1 MDNPF
6 KRLFKRDTET
16 PAPTQTNADK
26 ILGEGGTVSDVL
38 LEAMLNGGSITRE
51 QALSIPSVAANV
63 DFISNCIAAMPIK
76 LYKRKDGHVE
86 EITDDIRTQ
95 LLNNDTGDTLDAFQ
109 MKKALVTDY
118 FMGKGGYCFI
128 QRNKNDVT
136 GLYYVQDEYVVINYD
151 FQPIYKTFIIYVYEN
166 QYQPYEF
173 IKLLRN
179 TQTGAW
185 GTGIV
190 DELTEAL
197 ESAFETMKFQLGLV
211 KTGGNKKG
219 FLKSENKLTD
229 EAMALLKAAWRK
241 LYANNTENVV
251 VLNKGLDFKEAS
263 NTAVEMQLN
272 ETIDSLNKQIDKIFH
287 IYENFNE
294 TFKFAIYPIV
304 KAFETALN
312 RDLLLEKEK
321 NKYFFEFDVKEII
334 KADIKSRYEVYRMS
348 KECQMTTIN
357 ERRRMENMNEIEGGD
372 VIDLGLGSVLYDV
385 KTQKYYTPNTDTTSS
400 GGADVKTLEEESF
413 IDDLNGSEARAE
425 ELRYNHNH
433 GKDGRFTSGSGG
445 GGGGGK
451 SSNKSSGGK
460 GGNGKS
466 DSNKDSSKGGG
477 SDKDGGSA
485 SKNNNDSK
493 DLKKAVEAE
502 TEKVKSRA
510 SNEVKP
516 IKKQDA
522 NINEVKKRGG
532 VNDEDAQKCVEIA
545 DKIYTDAAKREPQI
559 TQDVVS
565 AVESVDGKMYGL
577 DYRLKQPTSMAG
589 KIGAD
594 SKSDGLSFD
603 EAGANIKDAIRY
615 TAIVDEKNFTDSY
628 KQIKKNMEDKGYTET
643 RCKNFYEM
651 YDNGTSCQKAVQC
664 VFTDPQGQ
672 TFEFQFHTPSSQG
685 AKELNHPLYEE
696 ARAAT
701 TSPARAKQ
709 LTAQMT
715 EIGTHVGNPPD
726 VMSIKSHK

>member
-1 MDNPF
+1 MNNPF

-16 PAPTQTNADK
+16 PAPTQTNSEQT
-26 ILGEGGTVSDVL
+26 LGESGTVSDVL
-38 LEAMLNGGSITRE
+38 LEAIINGGSITRA

-63 DFISNCIAAMPIK
+63 DFISNCIAAMPVK

-86 EITDDIRTQ
+86 EVTDDTRGS

-118 FMGKGGYCFI
+118 LLGKGGYCFI

-136 GLYYVQDEYVVINYD
+136 GLYYVQDDYVVINYD
-151 FQPIYKTFIIYVYEN
+151 FQPIYKTYIIYVYEN

-197 ESAFETMKFQLGLV
+197 ESAYETLRFQLGLV

-229 EAMALLKAAWRK
+229 EAMTLLKKAWKK

-272 ETIDSLNKQIDKIFH
+272 ETIESLEKQIDKIFH
-287 IYENFNE
+287 IYSDFNE

-321 NKYFFEFDVKEII
+321 SKYFFEFDVKEII

-372 VIDLGLGSVLYDV
+372 VIDLGLGAVLFDV
-385 KTQKYYTPNTDTTSS
+385 NTQTYYTPNTNATSS
-400 GGADVKTLEEESF
+400 GGSGNSGADVKTLEAESF
-413 IDDLNGSEARAE
+413 ID
-425 ELRYNHNH
+425 
-433 GKDGRFTSGSGG
+433 KI
-445 GGGGGK
+445 
-451 SSNKSSGGK
+451 
-460 GGNGKS
+460 
-466 DSNKDSSKGGG
+466 
-477 SDKDGGSA
+477 
-485 SKNNNDSK
+485 ND
-493 DLKKAVEAE
+493 
-502 TEKVKSRA
+502 TEG
-510 SNEVKP
+510 EV
-516 IKKQDA
+516 
-522 NINEVKKRGG
+522 
-532 VNDEDAQKCVEIA
+532 
-545 DKIYTDAAKREPQI
+545 
-559 TQDVVS
+559 
-565 AVESVDGKMYGL
+565 
-577 DYRLKQPTSMAG
+577 
-589 KIGAD
+589 
-594 SKSDGLSFD
+594 
-603 EAGANIKDAIRY
+603 
-615 TAIVDEKNFTDSY
+615 
-628 KQIKKNMEDKGYTET
+628 
-643 RCKNFYEM
+643 
-651 YDNGTSCQKAVQC
+651 
-664 VFTDPQGQ
+664 
-672 TFEFQFHTPSSQG
+672 
-685 AKELNHPLYEE
+685 
-696 ARAAT
+696 
-701 TSPARAKQ
+701 
-709 LTAQMT
+709 
-715 EIGTHVGNPPD
+715 
-726 VMSIKSHK
+726 

>member
-16 PAPTQTNADK
+16 PSPSQTNSEQ

-38 LEAMLNGGSITRE
+38 LEAIINGGSITRA

-63 DFISNCIAAMPIK
+63 DFISNCIAAMPVK

-86 EITDDIRTQ
+86 EITDDTRVS

-118 FMGKGGYCFI
+118 LLGKGGYCYI

-136 GLYYVQDEYVVINYD
+136 GLYYVQDDYVVINYD
-151 FQPIYKTFIIYVYEN
+151 FQPIYKTYIIYVYEN

-185 GTGIV
+185 GTGLV

-197 ESAFETMKFQLGLV
+197 ESAYQTMKFQLGLV

-229 EAMALLKAAWRK
+229 EAMTLLKNAWRK

-272 ETIDSLNKQIDKIFH
+272 ETIDNLDKQIDKLFH
-287 IYENFNE
+287 IYEDFNE

-321 NKYFFEFDVKEII
+321 SKYFFEFDVKEII

-372 VIDLGLGSVLYDV
+372 VIDLGLGAVLFDV
-385 KTQKYYTPNTDTTSS
+385 NTQTYYTPNTNATSS
-400 GGADVKTLEEESF
+400 GGSGTDVKTLEEESF
-413 IDDLNGSEARAE
+413 ID
-425 ELRYNHNH
+425 
-433 GKDGRFTSGSGG
+433 
-445 GGGGGK
+445 
-451 SSNKSSGGK
+451 
-460 GGNGKS
+460 
-466 DSNKDSSKGGG
+466 
-477 SDKDGGSA
+477 
-485 SKNNNDSK
+485 KNND
-493 DLKKAVEAE
+493 
-502 TEKVKSRA
+502 TEG
-510 SNEVKP
+510 EV
-516 IKKQDA
+516 
-522 NINEVKKRGG
+522 
-532 VNDEDAQKCVEIA
+532 
-545 DKIYTDAAKREPQI
+545 
-559 TQDVVS
+559 
-565 AVESVDGKMYGL
+565 
-577 DYRLKQPTSMAG
+577 
-589 KIGAD
+589 
-594 SKSDGLSFD
+594 
-603 EAGANIKDAIRY
+603 
-615 TAIVDEKNFTDSY
+615 
-628 KQIKKNMEDKGYTET
+628 
-643 RCKNFYEM
+643 
-651 YDNGTSCQKAVQC
+651 
-664 VFTDPQGQ
+664 
-672 TFEFQFHTPSSQG
+672 
-685 AKELNHPLYEE
+685 
-696 ARAAT
+696 
-701 TSPARAKQ
+701 
-709 LTAQMT
+709 
-715 EIGTHVGNPPD
+715 
-726 VMSIKSHK
+726 

>member
-16 PAPTQTNADK
+16 PAPTQTSSEQ

-38 LEAMLNGGSITRE
+38 LEAIINGGSITRV

-63 DFISNCIAAMPIK
+63 DFISNCIAAMPVK

-86 EITDDIRTQ
+86 EVTDDTRVR
-95 LLNNDTGDTLDAFQ
+95 LLNSDTGDTLDAFQ

-128 QRNKNDVT
+128 QKNKNDVT
-136 GLYYVQDEYVVINYD
+136 GLYYVQDDYVVINYD
-151 FQPIYKTFIIYVYEN
+151 FQPIYKTYIIYVYEN
-166 QYQPYEF
+166 QYQPFEF

-197 ESAFETMKFQLGLV
+197 ESAYETMKFQLGLV

-219 FLKSENKLTD
+219 FLKSENKLT
-229 EAMALLKAAWRK
+229 EPAMELLKKAWKR

-272 ETIDSLNKQIDKIFH
+272 ETIDNLDKQIDKIFH
-287 IYENFNE
+287 IYEDFNE

-372 VIDLGLGSVLYDV
+372 VIDLGLGAVLFDV
-385 KTQKYYTPNTDTTSS
+385 NTQTYYTPNTNATSS
-400 GGADVKTLEEESF
+400 GGSGTDVKTLEEESF
-413 IDDLNGSEARAE
+413 ID
-425 ELRYNHNH
+425 
-433 GKDGRFTSGSGG
+433 KI
-445 GGGGGK
+445 
-451 SSNKSSGGK
+451 
-460 GGNGKS
+460 
-466 DSNKDSSKGGG
+466 
-477 SDKDGGSA
+477 
-485 SKNNNDSK
+485 ND
-493 DLKKAVEAE
+493 
-502 TEKVKSRA
+502 TEG
-510 SNEVKP
+510 EV
-516 IKKQDA
+516 
-522 NINEVKKRGG
+522 
-532 VNDEDAQKCVEIA
+532 
-545 DKIYTDAAKREPQI
+545 
-559 TQDVVS
+559 
-565 AVESVDGKMYGL
+565 
-577 DYRLKQPTSMAG
+577 
-589 KIGAD
+589 
-594 SKSDGLSFD
+594 
-603 EAGANIKDAIRY
+603 
-615 TAIVDEKNFTDSY
+615 
-628 KQIKKNMEDKGYTET
+628 
-643 RCKNFYEM
+643 
-651 YDNGTSCQKAVQC
+651 
-664 VFTDPQGQ
+664 
-672 TFEFQFHTPSSQG
+672 
-685 AKELNHPLYEE
+685 
-696 ARAAT
+696 
-701 TSPARAKQ
+701 
-709 LTAQMT
+709 
-715 EIGTHVGNPPD
+715 
-726 VMSIKSHK
+726 

>member
-16 PAPTQTNADK
+16 PSPSQTNSEQ

-38 LEAMLNGGSITRE
+38 LEAILNGGSITRE

-63 DFISNCIAAMPIK
+63 DFISNCIAAMPVK

-86 EITDDIRTQ
+86 EVIDDTRVR

-118 FMGKGGYCFI
+118 FLGKGGYCYI

-136 GLYYVQDEYVVINYD
+136 GLYYVQDDYVVINYD
-151 FQPIYKTFIIYVYEN
+151 FQPIYKTYIIYVYEN

-185 GTGIV
+185 GVGIV

-229 EAMALLKAAWRK
+229 EAMTLLKNAWRK

-272 ETIDSLNKQIDKIFH
+272 ETIESLDKQIDKIFH
-287 IYENFNE
+287 IYEDFNE

-321 NKYFFEFDVKEII
+321 SKYFFEFDVKEII

-372 VIDLGLGSVLYDV
+372 VIDLGLGAVLFDV
-385 KTQKYYTPNTDTTSS
+385 NTQTYYTPNTNATSS
-400 GGADVKTLEEESF
+400 GGSGTDVKTLEEESF
-413 IDDLNGSEARAE
+413 IDKINDTE
-425 ELRYNHNH
+425 
-433 GKDGRFTSGSGG
+433 
-445 GGGGGK
+445 
-451 SSNKSSGGK
+451 
-460 GGNGKS
+460 GN
-466 DSNKDSSKGGG
+466 
-477 SDKDGGSA
+477 
-485 SKNNNDSK
+485 
-493 DLKKAVEAE
+493 V
-502 TEKVKSRA
+502 
-510 SNEVKP
+510 
-516 IKKQDA
+516 
-522 NINEVKKRGG
+522 
-532 VNDEDAQKCVEIA
+532 
-545 DKIYTDAAKREPQI
+545 
-559 TQDVVS
+559 
-565 AVESVDGKMYGL
+565 
-577 DYRLKQPTSMAG
+577 
-589 KIGAD
+589 
-594 SKSDGLSFD
+594 
-603 EAGANIKDAIRY
+603 
-615 TAIVDEKNFTDSY
+615 
-628 KQIKKNMEDKGYTET
+628 
-643 RCKNFYEM
+643 
-651 YDNGTSCQKAVQC
+651 
-664 VFTDPQGQ
+664 
-672 TFEFQFHTPSSQG
+672 
-685 AKELNHPLYEE
+685 
-696 ARAAT
+696 
-701 TSPARAKQ
+701 
-709 LTAQMT
+709 
-715 EIGTHVGNPPD
+715 
-726 VMSIKSHK
+726 

>member
-16 PAPTQTNADK
+16 PAPTQTNAEQ
-26 ILGEGGTVSDVL
+26 ILGEGNTVSDVL
-38 LEAMLNGGSITRE
+38 LEAIINGGSITRA

-63 DFISNCIAAMPIK
+63 DFISNCIAAMPVK

-86 EITDDIRTQ
+86 EVTDDTRVS

-118 FMGKGGYCFI
+118 FLGKGGYCFI

-136 GLYYVQDEYVVINYD
+136 GLYYVQDDYVVINYD
-151 FQPIYKTFIIYVYEN
+151 FQPIYKTYIIYVYEN

-197 ESAFETMKFQLGLV
+197 ESAYETMRFQLGLV

-229 EAMALLKAAWRK
+229 EAMTLLKNAWKK

-272 ETIDSLNKQIDKIFH
+272 ETIDNLDKQIDKIFH

-321 NKYFFEFDVKEII
+321 SKYFFEFDVKEII

-372 VIDLGLGSVLYDV
+372 VIDLGLGAVLFDV
-385 KTQKYYTPNTDTTSS
+385 NTQTYYTPNTNATSS
-400 GGADVKTLEEESF
+400 GGSGTDVKTLEEESF
-413 IDDLNGSEARAE
+413 ID
-425 ELRYNHNH
+425 
-433 GKDGRFTSGSGG
+433 
-445 GGGGGK
+445 
-451 SSNKSSGGK
+451 
-460 GGNGKS
+460 
-466 DSNKDSSKGGG
+466 
-477 SDKDGGSA
+477 
-485 SKNNNDSK
+485 KNND
-493 DLKKAVEAE
+493 
-502 TEKVKSRA
+502 TEG
-510 SNEVKP
+510 EV
-516 IKKQDA
+516 
-522 NINEVKKRGG
+522 
-532 VNDEDAQKCVEIA
+532 
-545 DKIYTDAAKREPQI
+545 
-559 TQDVVS
+559 
-565 AVESVDGKMYGL
+565 
-577 DYRLKQPTSMAG
+577 
-589 KIGAD
+589 
-594 SKSDGLSFD
+594 
-603 EAGANIKDAIRY
+603 
-615 TAIVDEKNFTDSY
+615 
-628 KQIKKNMEDKGYTET
+628 
-643 RCKNFYEM
+643 
-651 YDNGTSCQKAVQC
+651 
-664 VFTDPQGQ
+664 
-672 TFEFQFHTPSSQG
+672 
-685 AKELNHPLYEE
+685 
-696 ARAAT
+696 
-701 TSPARAKQ
+701 
-709 LTAQMT
+709 
-715 EIGTHVGNPPD
+715 
-726 VMSIKSHK
+726 

>member
-16 PAPTQTNADK
+16 PAPTQTNSEQ

-38 LEAMLNGGSITRE
+38 LEAIINGGSITRA

-63 DFISNCIAAMPIK
+63 DFISNCIAAMPVK

-86 EITDDIRTQ
+86 EVTDDIRVS

-118 FMGKGGYCFI
+118 FLGKGGYCYI

-136 GLYYVQDEYVVINYD
+136 GLYYVQDDYVVINYD
-151 FQPIYKTFIIYVYEN
+151 FQPIYKTYIIYVYEN

-185 GTGIV
+185 GVGIV

-229 EAMALLKAAWRK
+229 EAMTLLKNAWRK

-272 ETIDSLNKQIDKIFH
+272 ETIESLDKQIDKIFH

-321 NKYFFEFDVKEII
+321 GKYFFEFDVKEII

-372 VIDLGLGSVLYDV
+372 VIDLGLGAVLFDV
-385 KTQKYYTPNTDTTSS
+385 KTQTYYTPNTNATSS
-400 GGADVKTLEEESF
+400 GGAEDSGTDVKTLEEESF
-413 IDDLNGSEARAE
+413 IDKINDTE
-425 ELRYNHNH
+425 
-433 GKDGRFTSGSGG
+433 
-445 GGGGGK
+445 
-451 SSNKSSGGK
+451 
-460 GGNGKS
+460 
-466 DSNKDSSKGGG
+466 GG
-477 SDKDGGSA
+477 S
-485 SKNNNDSK
+485 
-493 DLKKAVEAE
+493 V
-502 TEKVKSRA
+502 
-510 SNEVKP
+510 
-516 IKKQDA
+516 
-522 NINEVKKRGG
+522 
-532 VNDEDAQKCVEIA
+532 
-545 DKIYTDAAKREPQI
+545 
-559 TQDVVS
+559 
-565 AVESVDGKMYGL
+565 
-577 DYRLKQPTSMAG
+577 
-589 KIGAD
+589 
-594 SKSDGLSFD
+594 
-603 EAGANIKDAIRY
+603 
-615 TAIVDEKNFTDSY
+615 
-628 KQIKKNMEDKGYTET
+628 
-643 RCKNFYEM
+643 
-651 YDNGTSCQKAVQC
+651 
-664 VFTDPQGQ
+664 
-672 TFEFQFHTPSSQG
+672 
-685 AKELNHPLYEE
+685 
-696 ARAAT
+696 
-701 TSPARAKQ
+701 
-709 LTAQMT
+709 
-715 EIGTHVGNPPD
+715 
-726 VMSIKSHK
+726 

>member
-16 PAPTQTNADK
+16 PAPTQTNSEQ

-38 LEAMLNGGSITRE
+38 LEAIINGGSITRA

-86 EITDDIRTQ
+86 EVTDDTRVR

-118 FMGKGGYCFI
+118 FLGKGGYCYI

-136 GLYYVQDEYVVINYD
+136 GLYYVQDDYVVINYD
-151 FQPIYKTFIIYVYEN
+151 FQPIYKTYIIYVYEN

-185 GTGIV
+185 GVGIV

-229 EAMALLKAAWRK
+229 EAMTLLKNAWRK

-272 ETIDSLNKQIDKIFH
+272 ETIESLDKQIDKIFH
-287 IYENFNE
+287 IYEDFNE

-321 NKYFFEFDVKEII
+321 SKYFFEFDVKEII

-372 VIDLGLGSVLYDV
+372 VIDLGLGAVLFDV
-385 KTQKYYTPNTDTTSS
+385 NTQTYYTPNTNATSS
-400 GGADVKTLEEESF
+400 GGSGNSGADVKTLEEESF
-413 IDDLNGSEARAE
+413 IDKINDTE
-425 ELRYNHNH
+425 
-433 GKDGRFTSGSGG
+433 
-445 GGGGGK
+445 
-451 SSNKSSGGK
+451 
-460 GGNGKS
+460 
-466 DSNKDSSKGGG
+466 GG
-477 SDKDGGSA
+477 S
-485 SKNNNDSK
+485 
-493 DLKKAVEAE
+493 V
-502 TEKVKSRA
+502 
-510 SNEVKP
+510 
-516 IKKQDA
+516 
-522 NINEVKKRGG
+522 
-532 VNDEDAQKCVEIA
+532 
-545 DKIYTDAAKREPQI
+545 
-559 TQDVVS
+559 
-565 AVESVDGKMYGL
+565 
-577 DYRLKQPTSMAG
+577 
-589 KIGAD
+589 
-594 SKSDGLSFD
+594 
-603 EAGANIKDAIRY
+603 
-615 TAIVDEKNFTDSY
+615 
-628 KQIKKNMEDKGYTET
+628 
-643 RCKNFYEM
+643 
-651 YDNGTSCQKAVQC
+651 
-664 VFTDPQGQ
+664 
-672 TFEFQFHTPSSQG
+672 
-685 AKELNHPLYEE
+685 
-696 ARAAT
+696 
-701 TSPARAKQ
+701 
-709 LTAQMT
+709 
-715 EIGTHVGNPPD
+715 
-726 VMSIKSHK
+726 